1 MIPARGRNPAQVTA
15 MAEAVQTIEFR
26 LLMLALLILAGPFLA
41 ERLRV
46 PGLVGL
52 ISLGMVFG
60 PFVAGWVEPEGMI
73 AMVGAIGLLY
83 LMFLA
88 GIEMDINTFLANRR
102 ASITFGLLTFAIP
115 FALSL
120 YTGLTLLGYTGAAA
134 ALVGAMWASHTL
146 VAYTEVNAAG
156 LESNRAVGAS
166 VSATVITDILA
177 LVILGFA
184 VSAAPGARSAGG
196 EDVAVVPVWA
206 GVVILAGFCLWL
218 LPRATNWFFVHI
230 GRTRVQ
236 RFVWTLGGMAGG
248 AFVSVLGGIEGLVGA
263 FLAGIGINRLVPG
276 HGQLMERIEFFGAAL
291 LVPAFLITVGLSID
305 PGALTRGSTIRL
317 ALVFAA
323 LVVVGK
329 TLAAIVSGRLFGFS
343 WAEIGMM
350 SSLTIGQAAATLA
363 IAQVG
368 VNSEIFDQEVIN
380 AAVMAVVITVLVT
393 SLGTRFFA
401 RRIEPPTE
409 DASSVGAHVLFR
421 TPEKG
426 SMGGALDI
434 GVAITRQDKGLLT
447 PFIVCEGG
455 ACEQLAERLQAAVK
469 GAIDRG
475 QDSEGITRISESPV
489 EGALNLAAE
498 TGASLILL
506 PWEGP
511 RAGRARFFGDSIDEI
526 GERSPIPVVAA
537 RVIGDRWDRVL
548 YFQGGT
554 KGLVVRE
561 DDANLALEIARRVA
575 DHHDLDLVVYVTD
588 ADLVEDPDRY
598 TSVRTYSGRSGQSV
612 SAILPGDLVVA
623 PAHVAGDAMGLGAL
637 GFRRNLANA
646 SVLIVGGPHRLDE
659 ARRHHL
665 DRVLGGA
672 AFNRRNRDNLARTW
686 EGGPR

>member
-88 GIEMDINTFLANRR
+88 GIEMDINTFLANRQ

-263 FLAGIGINRLVPG
+263 FLAGIGMNRLVPG

-323 LVVVGK
+323 L
-329 TLAAIVSGRLFGFS
+329 
-343 WAEIGMM
+343 
-350 SSLTIGQAAATLA
+350 
-363 IAQVG
+363 
-368 VNSEIFDQEVIN
+368 
-380 AAVMAVVITVLVT
+380 TVLVT

-561 DDANLALEIARRVA
+561 DDANLALEIAKRVA
-575 DHHDLDLVVYVTD
+575 DHHDLDLVST
-588 ADLVEDPDRY
+588 
-598 TSVRTYSGRSGQSV
+598 
-612 SAILPGDLVVA
+612 
-623 PAHVAGDAMGLGAL
+623 
-637 GFRRNLANA
+637 
-646 SVLIVGGPHRLDE
+646 
-659 ARRHHL
+659 
-665 DRVLGGA
+665 
-672 AFNRRNRDNLARTW
+672 
-686 EGGPR
+686 